1 MKLTVRLLI
10 AGGFVFSSCAALAQ
24 SPTPAV
30 PAGTYIQAKLETTV
44 KTATAEIGDEVGAEL
59 TRAVRAADKVVVPRG
74 SRLYG
79 RVETVQAGTRSNE
92 GRIRLVFRQIQFP
105 DGRRIPAWITNSF
118 AAAGPGHI
126 RYVIYMGA
134 GAAAGGLIA
143 GKTSRSAGIIGGT
156 LTGFIIAG
164 NHGVP
169 GILDLTLKT
178 GQQIRLELGEDLK
191 F

>member
-10 AGGFVFSSCAALAQ
+10 AGGFVVSSRLVLAQ
-24 SPTPAV
+24 SPVPAV
-30 PAGTYIQAKLETTV
+30 PAGTYIQAKLEITV
-44 KTATAEIGDEVGAEL
+44 KTATAEIGDDVMAEL
-59 TRAVRAADKVVVPRG
+59 TGPVRAADKVVVPRG

-92 GRIRLVFRQIQFP
+92 GRIRLVFREIQFP

-118 AAAGPGHI
+118 AASSPGNI
-126 RYVIYMGA
+126 RYLIYMGA
-134 GAAAGGLIA
+134 GGAAGALIG
-143 GKTSRSAGIIGGT
+143 GKTGRSAGIIGGT

-164 NHGVP
+164 NRGVP
-169 GILDLTLKT
+169 RIRDLTLKA